1 MQIGCNMLSAPHQSQ
16 NRSGLL
22 AQTLALHSAPRH
34 QCRIGFTVQCN
45 VWCSASTGER
55 SDVKPTRDP
64 IHLHRAPGPK
74 TAKTKVKIMLGQY
87 EAKKKEERTIT
98 IKQPPWEKK

>member
-1 MQIGCNMLSAPHQSQ
+1 
-16 NRSGLL
+16 
-22 AQTLALHSAPRH
+22 
-34 QCRIGFTVQCN
+34 
-45 VWCSASTGER
+45 
-55 SDVKPTRDP
+55 VKPTRDP

-74 TAKTKVKIMLGQY
+74 TAKKKVKIMLGQY